1 MRKLLLVELPR
12 PIGIEFLEDLLELC
26 LAYTCQYMPSGR
38 ESAGIHTRDVSVMG
52 RSSKPTEVAAH
63 ACKLLESDASAVI
76 LIRGFPHAVVYFGPQ
91 LHTMNR

>member
-12 PIGIEFLEDLLELC
+12 PIGIEFLEDLPELW
-26 LAYTCQYMPSGR
+26 LADTCQYMPSGR
-38 ESAGIHTRDVSVMG
+38 KSAGIHTRDVSVMG

-91 LHTMNR
+91 LHIQ